1 VDDIERRIERIEELI
16 SRYLE
21 NEYLEYLRHILASYL
36 RLINIYLEY
45 GRISPTVIFPEIKD
59 PISRDIVEI
68 LFSSGPLNIS
78 QITEEMKK
86 LRGKASR
93 RIVRERLAELVES
106 GIVEFEERKNE
117 KVYFISEYAVKKWL
131 KVLGI
136 NIKGDEHR
144 DK

>member
-1 VDDIERRIERIEELI
+1 VDNIERRIERIEELI

-136 NIKGDEHR
+136 NIKKEELR

>member
-1 VDDIERRIERIEELI
+1 MDDIERRIERIEELI

-86 LRGKASR
+86 MRGKASR

-136 NIKGDEHR
+136 NIRREELR

>member
-1 VDDIERRIERIEELI
+1 MNNIERRIERIEELI

-136 NIKGDEHR
+136 NIKKEELR

>member
-1 VDDIERRIERIEELI
+1 VNNIERRIERIEELI

-136 NIKGDEHR
+136 NIKKEELR

>member
-1 VDDIERRIERIEELI
+1 MDNIERRIERIEELI

-136 NIKGDEHR
+136 NIKKEELR